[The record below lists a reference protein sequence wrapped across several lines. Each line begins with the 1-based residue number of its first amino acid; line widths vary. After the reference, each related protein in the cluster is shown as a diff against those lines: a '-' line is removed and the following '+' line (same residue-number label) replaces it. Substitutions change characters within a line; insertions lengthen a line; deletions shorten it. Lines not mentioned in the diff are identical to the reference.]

1 VHKKQIGFSCS
12 SPLPTVPRS
21 VAHLN
26 KAAFKGGCLK
36 LGESQGL
43 GESLRLSPIIGESFK
58 LSPKL
63 GESFRGELCNMK
75 EL

>member
-1 VHKKQIGFSCS
+1 MLVAVH
-12 SPLPTVPRS
+12 RS
-21 VAHLN
+21 VAHSN
-26 KAAFKGGCLK
+26 EAAFKGGSPR

-43 GESLRLSPIIGESFK
+43 GESFK

-63 GESFRGELCNMK
+63 GESFRGELFNTK

>member
-1 VHKKQIGFSCS
+1 MHWRSRESQAAM
-12 SPLPTVPRS
+12 LRS
-21 VAHLN
+21 VGHLIRQSVL
-26 KAAFKGGCLK
+26 KGGSPQ

-43 GESLRLSPIIGESFK
+43 GESLRLSPILGESLK

-63 GESFRGELCNMK
+63 GESFRGELFNMK